1 MKNSDLFD
9 VLEDTR
15 KVPSS
20 DSYGI
25 VEETWYYAKSRFN
38 SWKGISHPDRKDAFM
53 MEYFM
58 QEYSKKHFPTLKEI
72 NNA

>member
-20 DSYGI
+20 DPYGI

-38 SWKGISHPDRKDAFM
+38 SWKGISHPDRKDAV
-53 MEYFM
+53 
-58 QEYSKKHFPTLKEI
+58 HDGILHARVLKEAFP
-72 NNA
+72 NLKGD